1 MPQYAF
7 QPAMHAPTYAS
18 ALKGAAQSR
27 SPQQLSAAAPEFIP
41 RSAQLLQD
49 FQPLM
54 QSRSAG
60 PMTLCFFS
68 SFSPSVPILSAARQ
82 VCLWCDNTG
91 NEVRA
96 FSGN

>member
-18 ALKGAAQSR
+18 ALKGAAQSC

-60 PMTLCFFS
+60 PMTLCFLSCFS
-68 SFSPSVPILSAARQ
+68 LAQ
-82 VCLWCDNTG
+82 C
-91 NEVRA
+91 
-96 FSGN
+96 